1 METLKSQEWLIG
13 QIAGVKALLN
23 ERWFKDPTGKP
34 QKNNWHHEEWFELVE
49 RHNRLLIEAAREHSK
64 TQVFGTTLPLVAMAE
79 NQNVRI
85 LIISDVYD
93 KAQQRTKVLKK
104 HILHNEILR
113 HDTGGELEI
122 EKLKGDEEFTLKR
135 DFYWLKEPTVTSTY
149 AGAPIS
155 GGRYDIIIADD
166 LVSYLVNANTPGK
179 RQKMSR
185 WWFDEVENSVAPG
198 GVIWVIG
205 THQHHDDLY
214 EELKRQPEYFV
225 QVYPAVDEEDT
236 GYGHLDYATRNR
248 AHSDIGGDDAYV
260 LWPRAFNYKAH
271 MAKKNNPSTHDS
283 YLRQQQ
289 QLAVPETGLVYRKPL
304 MDQAFAR
311 GATIA
316 YESDAT
322 QFLGLDPGYGK
333 RASLLAIQERV
344 GDRVDLW
351 MEHSF
356 TQMTDEDISRVVCE
370 HCTEYDVEAVFIDA
384 EDPGMAAKIRKD
396 RDSRGITFAVVQV
409 PFGKYKRLAIKA
421 TRWLLQSGRVSWKG
435 ESTTVH
441 TPGRVWEEPSL
452 FRREMAAYALRPG
465 EDDKPQDEDDHGPD
479 AWVAFASKWVP
490 IWIKATE
497 GQEAA

>member
-1 METLKSQEWLIG
+1 METLRAQEWLI
-13 QIAGVKALLN
+13 QARASVSARLN
-23 ERWFKDPTGKP
+23 EEWFKDPTGR
-34 QKNNWHHEEWFELVE
+34 QQRNNWHHEDWFDLAE
-49 RHNRLLIEAAREHSK
+49 RYPRLLIEAAREHSK

-104 HILHNEILR
+104 HILHNETLQE
-113 HDTGGELEI
+113 HTGGALTI
-122 EKLKGDEEFTLKR
+122 ERVRGDEEFTLER
-135 DFYWLKEPTVTSTY
+135 PFYWIKEPTVTSTY

-214 EELKRQPEYFV
+214 EELKRQPEYHV
-225 QVYPAVDEEDT
+225 EVYPAVDEEDT
-236 GYGHLDYATRNR
+236 GYGFKGYAERN
-248 AHSDIGGDDAYV
+248 APIEGEDANV
-260 LWPRAFNYKAH
+260 LWPQRFSYKQH
-271 MAKKNNPSTHDS
+271 MAKKDNPSTHDS

-304 MDQAFAR
+304 MDQAFQR
-311 GATIA
+311 GAKIG
-316 YESDAT
+316 YEKDAT
-322 QFLGLDPGYGK
+322 QFLSLDPGYGK
-333 RASLLAIQERV
+333 RASLLAIQERA
-344 GDRVDLW
+344 GDRIDLW
-351 MEHSF
+351 GEHSF
-356 TQMTDEDISRVVCE
+356 TQMTDEDIAKVVCD
-370 HCTEYDVEAVFIDA
+370 HARDYDVEAIFIDA

-396 RDSRGITFAVVQV
+396 RDSRGLSFKVVQV
-409 PFGKYKRLAIKA
+409 PFGKYKRNAIKA
-421 TRWLLQSGRVSWKG
+421 TRWLLQGGRVAWRG
-435 ESTTVH
+435 DNTVVH
-441 TPGRVWEEPSL
+441 TPGRTWVEPSL

-479 AWVAFASKWVP
+479 AWVAFASKWIGP
-490 IWIKATE
+490 WIRATE

>member
-1 METLKSQEWLIG
+1 VETLEVQERYFHSRALIT
-13 QIAGVKALLN
+13 ARLN
-23 ERWFKDPTGKP
+23 EEWFRDAAGFAH
-34 QKNNWHHEEWFELVE
+34 KNNWHHTDWFELAE
-49 RHNRLLIEAAREHSK
+49 RHDRLLIEAAREHSK
-64 TQVFGTTLPLVAMAE
+64 TQVFGTTLPLVRMAE
-79 NQNVRI
+79 NQNIRI

-104 HILHNEILR
+104 HILQNEVMQD
-113 HDTGGELEI
+113 HTGGALRI
-122 EKLKGDEEFTLKR
+122 DRVRGDEEFTLER

-179 RQKMSR
+179 RLKMTR
-185 WWFDEVENSVAPG
+185 WWFDEVENSIAPG

-205 THQHHDDLY
+205 THQHHEDLY
-214 EELKRQPEYFV
+214 EKLKRQPEYHV
-225 QVYPAVDEEDT
+225 EVYPAVDEEDT
-236 GYGHLDYATRNR
+236 GYGHLDYASRNSE
-248 AHSDIGGDDAYV
+248 AGVEGDDKIV
-260 LWPRAFNYKAH
+260 LWPKRFTYAQH

-311 GATIA
+311 GTSVA
-316 YESDAT
+316 YDEEAT

-333 RASLLAIQERV
+333 RASLLAIQERA
-344 GDRVDLW
+344 GDRIDLW

-356 TQMTDEDISRVVCE
+356 TQMTDEDISKVVCD
-370 HCTEYDVEAVFIDA
+370 HCAQYGVEAIFIDA
-384 EDPGMAAKIRKD
+384 EDPGLAAKIRKD
-396 RDSRGITFAVVQV
+396 RDARGLTFKVVQV
-409 PFGKYKRLAIKA
+409 AFGKYKRLAIKA
-421 TRWLLQSGRVSWKG
+421 TRWLLQSQRLSWKG

-441 TPGRVWEEPSL
+441 TPGRTFQEPSL
-452 FRREMAAYALRPG
+452 FRREMTAYALKKD
-465 EDDKPQDEDDHGPD
+465 EDDKPEDEDDHGPD
-479 AWVAFASKWVP
+479 AWVAFASKWVGP
-490 IWIKATE
+490 WIRATE

>member
-1 METLKSQEWLIG
+1 MEQVSSEAHEWLI
-13 QIAGVKALLN
+13 QSRAMVTATLN
-23 ERWFKDPTGKP
+23 EEWFRDAVGRP
-34 QKNNWHHEEWFELVE
+34 QRNNWHHADWFELAE
-49 RHNRLLIEAAREHSK
+49 RHDRLLIEAAREHSK
-64 TQVFGTTLPLVAMAE
+64 TQVFGTTLPLVRMAE
-79 NQNVRI
+79 DQNIRI

-104 HILHNEILR
+104 HVLQNEVLQE
-113 HDTGGELEI
+113 HTGGALKI
-122 EKLKGDEEFTLKR
+122 ERVKGDEEFTLER

-214 EELKRQPEYFV
+214 EELKRQPEYHV
-225 QVYPAVDEEDT
+225 EVYPAVDEEDT
-236 GYGHLDYATRNR
+236 GYGHLNYASRNV
-248 AHSDIGGDDAYV
+248 GVEGDDKIV
-260 LWPRAFNYKAH
+260 LWPQRFSYAQH
-271 MAKKNNPSTHDS
+271 MAKKDNPSTHDS

-304 MDQAFAR
+304 MDRAFAR
-311 GATIA
+311 GTSVA
-316 YESDAT
+316 YEPTAT
-322 QFLGLDPGYGK
+322 QFMAVDPGYGK
-333 RASLLAIQERV
+333 RAAVLAIQERP
-344 GDRVDLW
+344 GDRIDLW
-351 MEHSF
+351 REHSF
-356 TQMTDEDISRVVCE
+356 TQMADEDISKVVCD
-370 HCTEYDVEAVFIDA
+370 HCAQYDVEAIFIDA
-384 EDPGMAAKIRKD
+384 EDPGLAAKIRKD
-396 RDSRGITFAVVQV
+396 RDSRGLTFKVVQV
-409 PFGKYKRLAIKA
+409 PFGKWKRNAIKA

-435 ESTTVH
+435 ESTTMH
-441 TPGRVWEEPSL
+441 TPGRTWEEPSL
-452 FRREMAAYALRPG
+452 FRREMTSYALRPG

-479 AWVAFASKWVP
+479 AWVAFASKWVGP
-490 IWIKATE
+490 WIRATE